1 MFEAER
7 DLNGGRIFNN
17 DSEPIRT
24 CVTCQGRTLPDVEG
38 QRLEFKKL
46 IMITVIYNLNVYLKS
61 NI

>member
-1 MFEAER
+1 MFEVER

-38 QRLEFKKL
+38 QRLEFNEL
-46 IMITVIYNLNVYLKS
+46 IIMITVIYHLNVYL
-61 NI
+61 